1 MFTVIMGAPSLA
13 PEARALLLEAGCT
26 VHDLPAAAQHGA
38 LAAMCREVQADA
50 ILAGQNRI
58 DAAVLDA
65 SPRLRIVARHGVGVD
80 SVDVPAAAARGIIV
94 TRAPGSNSR
103 AVAEHAMALILALAK
118 DLRPLAATVAD
129 GGWRADVGPTRDL
142 VGLRLGLVG
151 YGSIGQ
157 AVGAL
162 GAAFGMEVAACH
174 PSGTMDLDSLLRR
187 SDVLSLHCPLT
198 PETRHMIGAAELA
211 AVPRGAIAVN
221 TARGGLID
229 EAALLAALESGQLA
243 AAGLDVFEREPP
255 GAEEA
260 LRRHPRVIATPHIAG
275 STPHAMVAM
284 GVMAA
289 ECIVAALSGVPI
301 PAGRIVAG

>member
-1 MFTVIMGAPSLA
+1 MFNVIMGAPSLA
-13 PEARALLLEAGCT
+13 PAARALLVEGGCT
-26 VHDLPAAAQHGA
+26 VHDVPGAAPHGA
-38 LAAMCREVQADA
+38 LAEMCRALQADA

-80 SVDVPAAAARGIIV
+80 SVDIGAAADRGIIV
-94 TRAPGSNSR
+94 TRAPGSNAR
-103 AVAEHAMALILALAK
+103 AVAEHTMALILALAK
-118 DLRPLAATVAD
+118 DLRPLSAVVAD

-151 YGSIGQ
+151 YGAIGQ
-157 AVGAL
+157 MVASLA
-162 GAAFGMEVAACH
+162 AAFSMDVAAHH
-174 PSGTMDLDSLLRR
+174 PSGGLDLDRLLRR
-187 SDVLSLHCPLT
+187 SDVLSMHCPLT
-198 PETRHMIGAAELA
+198 LQTRHMIGAAELA
-211 AVPRGAIAVN
+211 ALPRGAIVVN

-229 EAALLAALESGQLA
+229 EAALLEAVDSGQVA

-260 LRRHPRVIATPHIAG
+260 LRCHPRVIATPHIAG
-275 STPHAMVAM
+275 STPDAMVAM

-289 ECIVAALSGVPI
+289 ECIVAALSGAPI
-301 PAGRIVAG
+301 PAGRIVPG